1 MSSRREKGG
10 EGRLGRLAGTGEGS
24 GGGLPL
30 PDLFSAILNELLDNG
45 PADSRHLTGI
55 SASVLEYK
63 SNNVMTTWGSWEA
76 LTADA
81 LEQLESREIIRSDGD
96 DLWRLSEDLPLGT
109 PVVIIPAGKGRKA
122 DSVTIWPREERER
135 LSRANHAERE
145 AASMVGH
152 VRPVDRLQASAIRES
167 VAEVGQLYPVLKD
180 QHGRVLDGGH
190 RLEADPGWK
199 SVTMEVRDD
208 QHALAISL
216 WANRGKE
223 LPSKTQS
230 RINQLI
236 GDLAGT
242 NEVRR
247 ERIAAELKRDA
258 SRSNR
263 QIAELVGASH
273 PTVAEVRQD
282 LENSSK
288 LEERIHR
295 YEFTTAKTGKHSVA
309 CWCGEGE
316 AEPRRT
322 SDSKPTREVYD
333 DATREAV
340 IEEARRRLK
349 TGEKTDFR
357 GMAAQFGVGASFAQ
371 QMIAV
376 AKERL
381 KAEWQQ
387 QQQREATQQT
397 AAAEPEPTPRALP
410 ESATD
415 PAPPPWQPATKV
427 HESASPDQEGDTAFN
442 EIVVLVSALEVKTK
456 RRLAA
461 WLLRE
466 LPDKDRAAVLSEMD
480 L

>member
-1 MSSRREKGG
+1 
-10 EGRLGRLAGTGEGS
+10 
-24 GGGLPL
+24 
-30 PDLFSAILNELLDNG
+30 
-45 PADSRHLTGI
+45 
-55 SASVLEYK
+55 VLEYK

-81 LEQLESREIIRSDGD
+81 LEQLESREIVISDGAG
-96 DLWRLSEDLPLGT
+96 LWHPSEDLPLGT

-242 NEVRR
+242 NEIRR

-258 SRSNR
+258 GRSNKV
-263 QIAELVGASH
+263 IAELVGADYK
-273 PTVAEVRQD
+273 TVGKVREE
-282 LENSSK
+282 LE
-288 LEERIHR
+288 LEENPLIHR
-295 YEFTTAKTGKHSVA
+295 YEFRTGPGGKTGQHSVA

-349 TGEKTDFR
+349 AGEKTDFR
-357 GMAAQFGVGASFAQ
+357 GMAARFGVGASFAQ
-371 QMIAV
+371 KMIEV

-387 QQQREATQQT
+387 QQQREATQQ
-397 AAAEPEPTPRALP
+397 AAAAKPEPAPRALP

-415 PAPPPWQPATKV
+415 PTPPPWQPATKV

-466 LPDKDRAAVLSEMD
+466 LPDEDRRAVLSEMD